1 MDDLLKD
8 KKDEKEEKEEKE
20 NTLLHKTGNLG
31 GLLKAGINSSIN
43 IDMSRLSSKGF
54 SNLLEKAKKL
64 QDLKK
69 SKGKNNLDLKKEEF
83 DSIYKKGKENL
94 KKNNIS
100 LMKIPDNFE
109 MLKKFSQRMNNNRN
123 TNNNIKSND
132 ILNYTEVK
140 SSFKNENYNG
150 INKISNTNKKANN
163 NFNNEKINTKGN
175 DDVQNQENKNEKDKE
190 SIDSIKKTIT
200 NNPNI
205 EKRKYFHFYNI
216 FNNLSS
222 KSNKKERFK
231 LKLNK
236 NKNTPIL
243 NEDNEEEKD
252 NNIKENNCINDN
264 IDNKNNSNNSYNEI
278 ISSSIGI
285 SQMFKKDNNANNTSS
300 KNSSFNLNNIYEKDD
315 KANSMKNNDEN
326 DENGNSFNLN
336 NIYEKQDS
344 KKNSKEIIDENT
356 NISINLNNIYE
367 KQDAFIFNDNC
378 NRNFNLYFKSVI

>member
-1 MDDLLKD
+1 MDDLEKD
-8 KKDEKEEKEEKE
+8 KKEQKEQKEEKE

-31 GLLKAGINSSIN
+31 ELLKAGINSSIN

-83 DSIYKKGKENL
+83 DSMYKKGKENL

-140 SSFKNENYNG
+140 SSFKDENYNG
-150 INKISNTNKKANN
+150 INKISNTNKKTDN
-163 NFNNEKINTKGN
+163 NFNNEKINTKENEDLGLH
-175 DDVQNQENKNEKDKE
+175 ENKKEKDKE

-200 NNPNI
+200 NNPNM

-222 KSNKKERFK
+222 KINKKERFK

-236 NKNTPIL
+236 NKNTPVL

-278 ISSSIGI
+278 ISSSIGTERENYFTSRDNI
-285 SQMFKKDNNANNTSS
+285 NKESENKQKMSQIFKKDNNVNNINNN
-300 KNSSFNLNNIYEKDD
+300 NSSFNQNDIY
-315 KANSMKNNDEN
+315 
-326 DENGNSFNLN
+326 
-336 NIYEKQDS
+336 
-344 KKNSKEIIDENT
+344 
-356 NISINLNNIYE
+356 
-367 KQDAFIFNDNC
+367 
-378 NRNFNLYFKSVI
+378 